1 MRGERGRFRRKG
13 STLVVQVTVMNA
25 DKVKLH
31 VLEANPYT
39 MRGVEDFWISRKFFF
54 KEFERA

>member
-1 MRGERGRFRRKG
+1 MI
-13 STLVVQVTVMNA
+13 VQVTVMNA